1 MRESVEN
8 DERMRKMC
16 GLHQPVPMDR
26 LDLLPA
32 PLTNTS
38 GIYTRQ
44 LKNPK
49 ILQRPVTASAMVNA
63 VSTLSGRNIEA
74 DYLRASNKTPAPIR
88 IPRYV
93 KNDLDVFAQQTYQ
106 GLNSFPNISNILYT
120 AVGTQQGVALPSS
133 IYSYLST
140 SVPSVVSVDS
150 GYMPFQPVTPSS
162 SVDTPSVDSGYAPYV
177 EPKLDESDE
186 SDEPEMP
193 VTPGVTPREA
203 AAAAAIGRAPPP
215 PPRRISAQELAT
227 REALI
232 DPEIASRALFTPDR
246 LVLRSRAVDRT
257 PSTNN

>member
-8 DERMRKMC
+8 DARMRKMC
-16 GLHQPVPMDR
+16 GLHQPIPMNR

-32 PLTNTS
+32 PPMNSS

-133 IYSYLST
+133 IYSYLSA

-150 GYMPFQPVTPSS
+150 GYIPFQNVTPSS
-162 SVDTPSVDSGYAPYV
+162 SVDTPSVASGYEPYAESVSSV
-177 EPKLDESDE
+177 E
-186 SDEPEMP
+186 
-193 VTPGVTPREA
+193 
-203 AAAAAIGRAPPP
+203 
-215 PPRRISAQELAT
+215 
-227 REALI
+227 
-232 DPEIASRALFTPDR
+232 
-246 LVLRSRAVDRT
+246 T
-257 PSTNN
+257 PSISSVGSGYETGDEEMASHMTPLPPGPQFREDEDDDLKV